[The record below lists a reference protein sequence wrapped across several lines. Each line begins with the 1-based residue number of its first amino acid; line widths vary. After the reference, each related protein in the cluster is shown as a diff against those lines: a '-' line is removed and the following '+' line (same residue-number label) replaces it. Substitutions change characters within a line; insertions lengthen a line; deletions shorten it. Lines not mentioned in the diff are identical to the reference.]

1 MRKEKLLSILGLG
14 IAFYLTKPHLL
25 YGNPTFGGG
34 SGTEQ
39 DPYRLSTPEH
49 LTQLQVAVDGGNNF
63 SGKYF
68 ILTDDIDLEGYDND
82 SNPNNGNFEGIGTE
96 SKRFS
101 GYFDGQNYS
110 IKNLRIVKPSTQH
123 VGLFD
128 GLTDATVENLKLENY
143 YLEGLTS
150 VGGLTA
156 TTRGNSNQIKN
167 ITISGEVKARNHS
180 GGLIGQV
187 QGNTKLD
194 QISGTI
200 IVNGNKKSDSEP
212 ISCVGGLVGQMTN
225 GLAVSFSNIS
235 LEGSVS
241 AKGDYVG
248 GIIGYMKNGVIRDNY
263 VKGEVS
269 GGAYIGGLVGYA
281 SGSTV
286 TETSVSGDVS
296 GSSGVG
302 GLVGEVS
309 NSTISQ
315 SFATGDILGT
325 DYVGGLVGFAY
336 ESSIERSSTSNNV
349 EGEYWVGGL
358 VGDVSNSTIS
368 QSFASGSVE
377 GEKWIGG
384 LVAYLLNTTINQSF
398 ASGEVSGIEDV
409 GGLVGAVDNSTIN
422 NVYAIGNIE
431 GTNHVGGLVGNN
443 WGDSVIKNAYHL
455 GSVTGTTNVGRISGW
470 HEDTSVI
477 ENVYYNQEENVG
489 LPIIGLDEST
499 VELGQVIGLK
509 EYQMSQT
516 NSKNYMTLLDFEN
529 VWVTTSTTPMFRW
542 QTDLM
547 SANRGDIQINGNIQP
562 MMADVTIPSVS
573 PDLVIDP
580 NSPEGALSPEFS
592 IENQSTSPIKLE
604 LKTFEQTTNTFNDVL
619 PDKYDSWEGLNKTQ
633 SQDIALGL
641 VAKEG
646 DGWQRLT
653 TPTSYVANHQV
664 HEIGV
669 IKPTSQVNFEFEAH
683 HGRAFSEA
691 KTVQYRM
698 VFVFDL
704 LN

>member
-1 MRKEKLLSILGLG
+1 M
-14 IAFYLTKPHLL
+14 
-25 YGNPTFGGG
+25 
-34 SGTEQ
+34 
-39 DPYRLSTPEH
+39 
-49 LTQLQVAVDGGNNF
+49 DGGNTF

-110 IKNLRIVKPSTQH
+110 IKNLRIVKPSTRH

-167 ITISGEVKARNHS
+167 ITISGEVKAQNHS

-241 AKGDYVG
+241 AKGSYVGGITGFFSPGATTNSIQIENVSFVGNVTGANYTG

-263 VKGEVS
+263 VKGEVG

-286 TETSVSGDVS
+286 TESSVSGDVLGKS
-296 GSSGVG
+296 GDVG
-302 GLVGEVS
+302 GLVGYASGLTVTESSVS
-309 NSTISQ
+309 GEIEGNEN
-315 SFATGDILGT
+315 
-325 DYVGGLVGFAY
+325 VGGLVGQTFI
-336 ESSIERSSTSNNV
+336 STIEKSFVTTNIIGKENI
-349 EGEYWVGGL
+349 GGL
-358 VGDVSNSTIS
+358 VGSLWESTLNHAYTI
-368 QSFASGSVE
+368 GDIV
-377 GEKWIGG
+377 GEEW
-384 LVAYLLNTTINQSF
+384 
-398 ASGEVSGIEDV
+398 V

-470 HEDTSVI
+470 HEENSVI
-477 ENVYYNQEENVG
+477 ENVYYNQEENEN

-499 VELGQVIGLK
+499 VELGQMIGLK
-509 EYQMSQT
+509 EYQMKQKNSQT
-516 NSKNYMTLLDFEN
+516 YMDLFDFEN
-529 VWVTTSTTPMFRW
+529 IWVTTSTTPMFKW
-542 QTDLM
+542 QKDLIP
-547 SANRGDIQINGNIQP
+547 ATQGDIQINGAIQS
-562 MMADVTIPSVS
+562 VILNVRIPSVS
-573 PDLVIDP
+573 PDLVINP
-580 NSPEGALSPEFS
+580 NLPDGSISPEFS
-592 IENQSTSPIKLE
+592 IVNQSNSSIKLD
-604 LKTFEQTTNTFNDVL
+604 LKTFEQATNTFNDVL
-619 PDKYDSWEGLNKTQ
+619 PDKYDSWEGLNKQQ

-646 DGWQRLT
+646 DGWQQLT
-653 TPTSYVANHQV
+653 TPTSYVSGHTE

-669 IKPTSQVNFEFEAH
+669 VKPMSQVNFEFDVH

-691 KTVQYRM
+691 KKVQYRM